1 LPTFPLL
8 FSLAALGGPAL
19 EAFPIHLVI
28 LTVLLNR
35 YVLGAFLKRIRGPYV
50 DPVQPGLEPT
60 VAVIVPLYN
69 EGQGIRATIQS
80 LLGLD
85 YPKEKLR
92 IVIVDDC
99 STDDSYLVAR
109 QAAEGLPHVS
119 VLQLSKNQGKRRA
132 IIHGTRTT
140 DAEIVVTV
148 DSDVLVDPQAIRELV
163 CRFSEP
169 QIAAVGG
176 RTYVKN
182 RNDNWLTRMIEVK
195 FYFAQEWLKDLER
208 SFRSV
213 LCLSGCLTAYRRSVL
228 IELEPI
234 LENRNVLGV
243 PIKYGEDRF
252 LCRQIVKA
260 GYQTIFTTKAF
271 CFTSAPSNLRG
282 YFSQQLRWRR
292 SNLIDLFCGLSHA
305 WKLHP
310 VVALHYVSLLALL
323 LAYPVKVV
331 DDIVNDRF
339 LSLVALHFLLISIL
353 CCIYWFGT
361 RELSDDRKVGPYWFL
376 YMAILMPVSY
386 LILTPLA
393 LFTLDSGSWETRGH
407 KAFGRST
414 T

>member
-1 LPTFPLL
+1 M
-8 FSLAALGGPAL
+8 

-28 LTVLLNR
+28 LTVLMNR
-35 YVLGAFLKRIRGPYV
+35 YVLGAVLKRLRGAHV
-50 DPVQPGLEPT
+50 DPVQPDLEPK

-69 EGQGIRATIQS
+69 EGEGIRSTIRS
-80 LLGLD
+80 LLRLD
-85 YPKEKLR
+85 YPKEKLQ

-99 STDDSYLVAR
+99 STDDGYLAAR
-109 QAAEGLPHVS
+109 QEAEGHPNVL
-119 VLQLSKNQGKRRA
+119 VLQLPSNQGKRRA
-132 IIHGTRTT
+132 IIHGTHAT

-148 DSDVLVDPQAIRELV
+148 DSDVEVDSRAIRELV
-163 CRFSEP
+163 TRFSDP
-169 QIAAVGG
+169 RIAAVGG

-182 RNDNWLTRMIEVK
+182 RYANWLTRMIEVK

-213 LCLSGCLTAYRRSVL
+213 LCLSGCLTAYRRNVL
-228 IELEPI
+228 LELEPI

-310 VVALHYVSLLALL
+310 IVGLHYISLLALL

-331 DDIVNDRF
+331 DDIANDRF
-339 LSLVALHFLLISIL
+339 LSLVTLHFLLVAVL
-353 CCIYWFGT
+353 CCIYWFET
-361 RELSDDRKVGPYWFL
+361 RHLPDDRRVEPGWFL
-376 YMAILMPVSY
+376 CMAVLMPVSY
-386 LILTPLA
+386 LVLTPLA

-407 KAFGRST
+407 KVLKRRT